1 MATSNLDQADFE
13 AAINSTID
21 PATRQQLIDYLI
33 AAGIGYTSPD
43 NGATIPVEQGAA
55 ISNPDPDAN
64 ALIEINANN
73 TVHIASNLKAIVEA
87 TNRDVTLSV
96 IGSGSVLV
104 ATGAGNDYVSFV
116 SSRDADFI
124 GETTVFA
131 GAGND
136 TLYGSA
142 SAAANTMD
150 GGDGNDLLVGSSGTV
165 AEYGG
170 SGNDILY
177 SNARDLLGVV
187 LEGGAGDDTL
197 VGGVI
202 GGSETLHGDAGND
215 LLVGADETA
224 SEYGG
229 SDNDVLYSGSAAGH
243 GSFLSGDDGNDSLY
257 AGAGNDLLVG
267 GAGNDLLVG
276 GAGSDSLYGG
286 AGDDVLYSGSNS
298 FHGTL
303 LDGGDGNDVL
313 YGSSLSGGPGHY
325 SDTLQGGAGND
336 TLIGGT
342 GTNFEHGGSGN
353 DVLYAGSD
361 ALRATVLFGDDG
373 NDVLYGSAR
382 NDTLYGGAGNDTLV
396 AGSGHQWLIA
406 DGNDGSS
413 FIGSVTG
420 TASMVGGYG
429 QDYFY
434 LSNPHSS
441 DTIDG
446 RGGDKDSL
454 TFLDHASTDL
464 TAISDGSNGFMDVS
478 FSNGQV
484 TQIINIEYLIFNDG
498 HSVKT

>member
-1 MATSNLDQADFE
+1 M
-13 AAINSTID
+13 
-21 PATRQQLIDYLI
+21 
-33 AAGIGYTSPD
+33 
-43 NGATIPVEQGAA
+43 EQGAA